1 MAIEVTTE
9 NPGSENPASENSN
22 PTNPTSTVQD
32 QRWVI
37 GQWLV
42 SRLWIWFGFF
52 GIAPQ
57 LAAQS
62 PDAIAIADLSSLIR
76 WDSTHYLSIVAS
88 GYTYS
93 GDNNI
98 GTIAFFPLYPLLI
111 KVGSA
116 IGLTPLVAGFL
127 ISNLC
132 FLAGLWV
139 LHDWV
144 KERHGPIAA
153 RWTIAAMAWLPWSM
167 FGTVLY
173 TEGLFI
179 LLSALTL
186 RAFDRGRYGQAA
198 ICGALASAARMPGM
212 MLVPALGWVAW
223 RERRGL
229 AAYGAALAAGL
240 GTLGFALFCDLRFG
254 DPLAFIKVQKAWHP
268 AGMAYGEGWIKS
280 LVQVTLGPQTW
291 KAGHVVDWSYPIV
304 MVLLALIGA
313 WLWRSRHTLPTT
325 RLIYGCCALGVVT
338 WLVAGSP
345 LLNLTMV
352 VGGIVVLWRS
362 RRQLCPVAAAYGACT
377 VLLLLSTGRT
387 ISVERHLFALVPL
400 SIAIGLVLE
409 RHPRWAVPLLSCS
422 ALPLMSLSI
431 RFVQNLWAG

>member
-62 PDAIAIADLSSLIR
+62 PDAIATADLSSLIR

-144 KERHGPIAA
+144 
-153 RWTIAAMAWLPWSM
+153 PWSDRSS
-167 FGTVLY
+167 LD
-173 TEGLFI
+173 
-179 LLSALTL
+179 
-186 RAFDRGRYGQAA
+186 DRGN
-198 ICGALASAARMPGM
+198 
-212 MLVPALGWVAW
+212 
-223 RERRGL
+223 GL
-229 AAYGAALAAGL
+229 AALVDVWDGALYRRAIYFAECLDPAGL
-240 GTLGFALFCDLRFG
+240 RSGALWPGG
-254 DPLAFIKVQKAWHP
+254 D
-268 AGMAYGEGWIKS
+268 
-280 LVQVTLGPQTW
+280 
-291 KAGHVVDWSYPIV
+291 
-304 MVLLALIGA
+304 
-313 WLWRSRHTLPTT
+313 LWR
-325 RLIYGCCALGVVT
+325 
-338 WLVAGSP
+338 
-345 LLNLTMV
+345 
-352 VGGIVVLWRS
+352 VG
-362 RRQLCPVAAAYGACT
+362 
-377 VLLLLSTGRT
+377 
-387 ISVERHLFALVPL
+387 
-400 SIAIGLVLE
+400 
-409 RHPRWAVPLLSCS
+409 
-422 ALPLMSLSI
+422 
-431 RFVQNLWAG
+431 